1 MQPIERQSTVQQAA
15 ERIKE
20 YIRNDEHKVG
30 DKLPAEHWFCEQL
43 CVSRSTLREAIRLLQ
58 ADGYTEMRPGKGAYI
73 ASKTSRSRMD
83 AAAWLS
89 ENKASLRD
97 LQEVRLAIEE
107 LAIRLAIDRATDA
120 DIQKLHRIHTD
131 YLDAVHQ
138 NNVEAIA
145 ALDSDFHFNIA
156 KITQNTLLISIS
168 ELLVANLVN
177 FRQRTFQIPQNVQN
191 SIVPHAMILE
201 AFEKRDTEMGLSAIR
216 QHFAKIFEDLE
227 QSPSRYS
234 EL

>member
-58 ADGYTEMRPGKGAYI
+58 ADGYTEMRPGKGAFI
-73 ASKTSRSRMD
+73 ASKTGRSPLD

-97 LQEVRLAIEE
+97 LLEVRLAIEE
-107 LAIRLAIDRATDA
+107 LAIRLAVERATDG
-120 DIQKLHRIHTD
+120 DIQGLRHIHEA
-131 YLDAVHQ
+131 YLDAVRLDD
-138 NNVEAIA
+138 VETIA
-145 ALDSDFHFNIA
+145 SLDSNFHFYIA

-168 ELLVANLVN
+168 ELLVTNLVN

-191 SIVPHAMILE
+191 SIGPHELILE
-201 AFEKRDTEMGLSAIR
+201 AFEKRDTEMGLAAIR
-216 QHFAKIFEDLE
+216 QHFAKMFEDLE
-227 QSPSRYS
+227 QSPARYS
-234 EL
+234 AL